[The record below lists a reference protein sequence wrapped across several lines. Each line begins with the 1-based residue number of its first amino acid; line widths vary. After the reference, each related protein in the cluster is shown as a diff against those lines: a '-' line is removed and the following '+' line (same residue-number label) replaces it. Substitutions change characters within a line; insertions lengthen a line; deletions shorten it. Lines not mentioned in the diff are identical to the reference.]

1 MAKSLEHEQRGVL
14 KLEKELLGVGATIAA
29 LSASAAKA
37 ESLLGSDITSHTD
50 KVVDAYLSLV
60 ERVQSAHALLNERA
74 LSAGVRLMEANGTPK
89 EPPLELARRIL
100 GMHGSL

>member
-37 ESLLGSDITSHTD
+37 ESLLGSDIT
-50 KVVDAYLSLV
+50 
-60 ERVQSAHALLNERA
+60 
-74 LSAGVRLMEANGTPK
+74 
-89 EPPLELARRIL
+89 
-100 GMHGSL
+100 